1 MRVRKMNSK
10 GYILVVDDEEDILV
24 SFKEILEDE
33 GYKVDISPNP
43 KEAVELVKQND
54 YDLIISDLKMPQMSG
69 DQFLKEVRKY
79 NQISSFIVL
88 TAYGTVETAVDC
100 MKHGAFDY
108 LSKPIDFNQESVWDT
123 IDQAIEVV
131 RMKKNALYYKNYLN
145 AIKSSSVLDS
155 IITVNPTMQE
165 IKEYIKKIASFDF
178 TVLIY
183 GESGVGK
190 ELIAKA
196 IHQLSNRKNRIFL
209 PINCAT
215 ISKDVMESEFFG
227 AKKGVYTGAESD
239 RPGIL
244 EMADGGTVFLDEIS
258 ELPLDLQAKFLRF
271 LQDKEVRRIG
281 DTVSKKVDV
290 RVIAATNKDL
300 KQLVKE
306 GKFRED
312 LYFRLEGLKIEIP
325 PLRER
330 RKDIS
335 LLAYHFLEDFN
346 KNYSTDIKGFTEEAL
361 QLLINYNWEGNV
373 RQLQN
378 VVREACILALAKKEY
393 IDVTCIPSYISGQ
406 DNSKAMI
413 FDYNLA
419 KKLNDIDFTTRYLK
433 NLLALTKGNISKA
446 ARLANIERQSLQK
459 LLKKYGVNPK
469 EFRS

>member
-1 MRVRKMNSK
+1 MDSK
-10 GYILVVDDEEDILV
+10 GYILLVDDEEDLLV
-24 SFKEILEDE
+24 TFKEILEDE
-33 GYKVDISPNP
+33 GYKVDISSDP
-43 KEAVELVKQND
+43 KFAMDLVKQNE
-54 YDLIISDLKMPQMSG
+54 YDLIISDLKMPKMTG
-69 DQFLKEVRKY
+69 DQFLKEVRKF
-79 NQISSFIVL
+79 NNVSSFIVL

-108 LSKPIDFNQESVWDT
+108 ISKPIDFNDDKIWNM
-123 IDQAIEVV
+123 IEEAV
-131 RMKKNALYYKNYLN
+131 RLAKAKKNTIYYKSYLN
-145 AIKSSSVLDS
+145 TLKSSSVLKN
-155 IITVNPTMQE
+155 IITVNPLMKE
-165 IKEYIKKIASFDF
+165 IIDYIVKISNFDF

-190 ELIAKA
+190 ELVAKG
-196 IHQLSNRKNRIFL
+196 IHQLSNRKDRVFL

-227 AKKGVYTGAESD
+227 VKKGVFTGADTD
-239 RPGIL
+239 RAGIL

-258 ELPLDLQAKFLRF
+258 EIPLDLQAKFLRF
-271 LQDKEVRRIG
+271 LQEKEVRKLG
-281 DTVSKKVDV
+281 DTFSKKVDV

-300 KQLVKE
+300 RQLVKE

-312 LYFRLEGLKIEIP
+312 LYYRLEGIKIEIP

-330 RKDIS
+330 KEDIPI
-335 LLAYHFLEDFN
+335 LAYHFLEEFN
-346 KNYSTDIKGFTEEAL
+346 KKYSTDIKGFTQEAL

-378 VVREACILALAKKEY
+378 VVMEACIIALAKKEY
-393 IDVTCIPSYISGQ
+393 IDVSCLPSYISGQ
-406 DNSKAMI
+406 DNSKSMI

-419 KKLNDIDFTTRYLK
+419 KKINDQNFTTKYLK
-433 NLLALTKGNISKA
+433 NLLSFTKGNISQA

-459 LLKKYGVNPK
+459 LLKKYGVNPE

>member
-1 MRVRKMNSK
+1 MNSK

-33 GYKVDISPNP
+33 GYKVDISSNP

-79 NQISSFIVL
+79 NQTSSFIVL

-123 IDQAIEVV
+123 IDQAIEVA
-131 RMKKNALYYKNYLN
+131 RMKKNAIYYKNYLN

-165 IKEYIKKIASFDF
+165 IKEYIKKIAGFDF

-196 IHQLSNRKNRIFL
+196 IYQLSNRKNRIFL

-330 RKDIS
+330 REDIP

-433 NLLALTKGNISKA
+433 NLLSFTKGNISKA

-459 LLKKYGVNPK
+459 LLKKYGVNPE